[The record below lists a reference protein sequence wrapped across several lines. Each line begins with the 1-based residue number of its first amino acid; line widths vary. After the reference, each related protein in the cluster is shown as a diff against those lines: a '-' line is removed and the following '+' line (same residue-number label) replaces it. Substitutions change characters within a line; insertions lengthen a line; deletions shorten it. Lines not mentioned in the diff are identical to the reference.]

1 MKKATAIASLL
12 LIPYFMTAQPWSL
25 NLSRPDLEFSALE
38 FPDVN
43 TGFAFAD
50 SSVGGTFVT
59 GVVLRTSDAGLSWST
74 TTLGNP
80 NYRITKV
87 HFLNVNEGFAAGRN
101 GGGNN
106 GLFLKTA
113 DGGVTWGGAS
123 FFSERLFSV
132 CFINPST
139 GWVMGKNGLLSRT
152 TDGGLTWTAQ
162 NVTSEDINDMR
173 FFNGTQ
179 GVMVCDGPE
188 IYITSDGGQSWNFVA
203 SPVNDDLVAL
213 DIYYANAW
221 ACGAGGALIAS
232 VNFGAAWTAQSPAA
246 PVDFIDI
253 DVADG
258 LTGFVG
264 GLAGFMNRTTDGG
277 SSWQNEATGCMDDI
291 TALSVPDASHGWFA
305 TAAGD
310 LYTLNAATGIEPGTV
325 SGGSITVWPS
335 PATGHVFLSAPN
347 FKTGPCTI
355 RIRGL
360 QGSVCRTWRATAIP
374 STARLE
380 IGDLDAGIYVV
391 EFSTETGIFRCRFV
405 KAD

>member
-1 MKKATAIASLL
+1 MKKATTIAALL
-12 LIPYFMTAQPWSL
+12 LFPFVTMAQSWSL
-25 NLSRPDLEFSALE
+25 HLSRPDLEFSALE

-74 TTLGNP
+74 TTMGNP
-80 NYRITKV
+80 NYRITKAS
-87 HFLNVNEGFAAGRN
+87 FLNINEGFAAGRN

-106 GLFLKTA
+106 GLFLKTT
-113 DGGVTWGGAS
+113 DGGATWGGAS
-123 FFSERLFSV
+123 FFSERLFNV

-152 TDGGLTWTAQ
+152 TDGGLSWTVQ

-188 IYITSDGGQSWNFVA
+188 IYITSDGGQTWNAVIV
-203 SPVNDDLVAL
+203 PVNDDLLAL

-232 VNFGAAWTAQSPAA
+232 VNMGASWTVQSPAA
-246 PVDFIDI
+246 PVDFNDV

-264 GLAGFMNRTTDGG
+264 GLAGLMNRTTDGG
-277 SSWQNEATGCMDDI
+277 SNWQNQATGCVDEI

-310 LYTLNAATGIEPGTV
+310 LYTLNAATGLYPEAVPGR
-325 SGGSITVWPS
+325 SITVWPS
-335 PATGHVFLSAPN
+335 PATGQIMMQAPPAL
-347 FKTGPCTI
+347 TGPFAV
-355 RIRGL
+355 RIHDL
-360 QGSVCRTWRATAIP
+360 QGGVRRTWRADVIP
-374 STARLE
+374 SMARFE
-380 IGDLDAGIYVV
+380 IGDLDAGVYVL
-391 EFSTETGIFRCRFV
+391 ELSAGNGIFRSRFV